1 MGPVA
6 RRTLAGA
13 VPLGL
18 TALAALAV
26 LCTGLAYLRGP
37 SAFNSDNLLCSA
49 LCADALRVA
58 DLSGWNFPGAPYL
71 FPDALLLLPCHALC
85 PGLPAA
91 YLAYDALFYGS
102 ALACLFWLARQLGT
116 SRGTALAAAAAGL
129 ALALSAHL
137 REAYRGV
144 GQLLGHPG
152 NHVGAVLLGLLLTA
166 LTARALRRGGH
177 GPWGAAAFVLCGGL
191 GAFSDKL
198 LLVQFVLPGCLALAA
213 LALCRRVCLRQ
224 LLGHAAVVG
233 AALLLAEG
241 LQRLLVRLG
250 VQFEGFAHDFHRPR
264 LAQLGTLLGQL
275 GHLLEGQ
282 HLLLALTA
290 LNFLAALL
298 VLWAWRK
305 AAGAGAAAPFVAL
318 TVLLVPV
325 CNVLALFLTGM
336 SGNPAVPR
344 YLLAV
349 YLLPFL
355 FPCLLLAL
363 LPWRAAR
370 LGRALLLAFAAALT
384 LHQCVPLL
392 PQVGREALR
401 PPYPPLARALDRL
414 VEEHGPLRGLAGY
427 WAARELTF
435 LTRSH
440 TPVLPLDAGGSPCP
454 HGSNAC
460 GFLDPRPGA
469 LGLPEYRLLV
479 VTPGR
484 ALAPHPD
491 VLRAQFGEPLKTVQ
505 VGADQLWL
513 YERLDGPLLD
523 RYLRSLLA
531 RRVRRALPHVAPEAP
546 AALAGPK
553 RDGTPPT
560 AGGVVRLG
568 PGQSL
573 EVRFPRPV
581 AAALLDVAADRP
593 DRLRLLFYRGDEPVG
608 ALSVPPLLWAWSVH
622 FPPGLQSRLLTVPP
636 ELRGRPW
643 DRVVVRA
650 PADAGA
656 SVGHLLAF
664 EQEPPGLAARPAG
677 AAPSFPE
684 HQRFTAPALSSAAP
698 PASLVAD
705 PAATA
710 GRAWRAP
717 DGFAGY
723 LACGPL
729 LALRPGRYHVDFT
742 LKVDDNSSEA
752 PVARLVGGGRL
763 MPGWGGDPT
772 RPCVRELRGTDF
784 PAPGRYA
791 TYRLTFDA
799 PEGVD
804 LVPFWVEALGPARVT
819 LDRIDLT
826 RCPAPPD

>member
-6 RRTLAGA
+6 CRRLAGA
-13 VPLGL
+13 LVPLGL

-26 LCTGLAYLRGP
+26 FCMALAYLRGSP
-37 SAFNSDNLLCSA
+37 FNSDNLLCSA
-49 LCADALRVA
+49 LCEDVLRGA

-91 YLAYDALFYGS
+91 YLAYNALFYG
-102 ALACLFWLARQLGT
+102 ALLACLFGLARQLGT
-116 SRGTALAAAAAGL
+116 GRSTALAVAAAGL

-144 GQLLGHPG
+144 GHLLGHPG
-152 NHVGAVLLGLLLTA
+152 NHVGAVLVGLLLTA
-166 LTARALRRGGH
+166 LTARSLRRGGH
-177 GPWGAAAFVLCGGL
+177 GRPGAAAFVLCGGL

-213 LALCRRVCLRQ
+213 LALCRRVGLRQ
-224 LLGHAAVVG
+224 LFGHAAVVG

-241 LQRLLVRLG
+241 LQRFLLRLG
-250 VQFEGFAHDFHRPR
+250 LQFEGFAHAFQRPR

-282 HLLLALTA
+282 SLLLALVV
-290 LNFLAALL
+290 LNTLAALL
-298 VLWAWRK
+298 VLWTWRK
-305 AAGAGAAAPFVAL
+305 AVGAGAAAPFVAL
-318 TVLLVPV
+318 TVVLAPV

-336 SGNPAVPR
+336 SGNPAVLR
-344 YLLAV
+344 YLLAF

-355 FPCLLLAL
+355 LPALLLAL

-370 LGRALLLAFAAALT
+370 LGRAMLVAFAAALT
-384 LHQCVPLL
+384 LRQCVPLL
-392 PQVGREALR
+392 PQVSGEALR
-401 PPYPPLARALDRL
+401 PPYPPLARAIDRL
-414 VEEHGPLRGLAGY
+414 VEEHGPMRGLAGY

-435 LTRSH
+435 LTRSR

-469 LGLPEYRLLV
+469 LGLPEYRFLV

-513 YERLDGPLLD
+513 YERLDGPLFD
-523 RYLRSLLA
+523 RYLRSQLA
-531 RRVRRALPHVAPEAP
+531 RRVRRALPHVAPAAP
-546 AALAGPK
+546 AALAQPK
-553 RDGTPPT
+553 SDGTSPT
-560 AGGVVRLG
+560 GRGAVRLG

-581 AAALLDVAADRP
+581 RAALLDVAAERP
-593 DRLRLLFYRGDEPVG
+593 DRLRLLFYRGDEPLG
-608 ALSVPPLLWAWSVH
+608 ALHVPPLLWAWSAH
-622 FPPGLQSRLLTVPP
+622 WPPGLQSRLLPVPP
-636 ELRGRPW
+636 EMRGRPW

-656 SVGHLLAF
+656 CLGHLLAF
-664 EQEPPGLAARPAG
+664 EQELPDLAPRPAAP
-677 AAPSFPE
+677 AAYGPE
-684 HQRFTAPALSSAAP
+684 HQRFTAPALSSAVP
-698 PASLVAD
+698 SDCLVAD
-705 PAATA
+705 PIATA

-717 DGFAGY
+717 GGFAGY

-742 LKVDDNSSEA
+742 LKVDDNTAEA
-752 PVARLVGGGRL
+752 PAARLVAGGRF
-763 MPGWGGDPT
+763 MPGWGGDPM

-784 PAPGRYA
+784 PAPGQYA

-799 PEGVD
+799 PEAVD
-804 LVPFWVEALGPARVT
+804 LIPFWVEALGPARVT

-826 RCPAPPD
+826 R